1 MIISIAL
8 SALFTLIV
16 INMALDTITPP
27 KVEVPLFMT
36 SPSPSPLNYTTI
48 RALWDCFDR
57 FECIFECQIDDLLS
71 QGVIT
76 QEDVEQAAD
85 ELMIDQGCMTIDALN
100 ISPDDFTR
108 LLNNWVIYDWSTKPR
123 QDQDAFIELL
133 LLA

>member
-1 MIISIAL
+1 MIISIIL
-8 SALFTLIV
+8 SALFSLII
-16 INMALDTITPP
+16 INMALDHIRPP

-36 SPSPSPLNYTTI
+36 SPSPLNYTTI

-57 FECIFECQIDDLLS
+57 FERIFECQIDDLLS

-100 ISPDDFTR
+100 ISPDDFSR
-108 LLNNWVIYDWSTKPR
+108 LLNNWIVYQWSAKPR

>member
-1 MIISIAL
+1 MIISSL
-8 SALFTLIV
+8 LIILTSIFL
-16 INMALDTITPP
+16 INMALDSIRPP
-27 KVEVPLFMT
+27 KVEAPLLM
-36 SPSPSPLNYTTI
+36 SSPSPLNFTTI

-57 FECIFECQIDDLLS
+57 FERIFECQIDDLLS

-100 ISPDDFTR
+100 ISPDDFSR
-108 LLNNWVIYDWSTKPR
+108 LLNNWTVYDWSTKPR

>member
-1 MIISIAL
+1 MIISSL
-8 SALFTLIV
+8 LIV
-16 INMALDTITPP
+16 LASLFIINMALDSIRPP
-27 KVEVPLFMT
+27 KVEAPLFM
-36 SPSPSPLNYTTI
+36 SSPSPLNFTTI

-57 FECIFECQIDDLLS
+57 FERIFECEIDGLLS

-76 QEDVEQAAD
+76 QEDIEQAAD
-85 ELMIDQGCMTIDALN
+85 ELMVDKGYMTIDALN

-108 LLNNWVIYDWSTKPR
+108 LLNNWIVYDWSTKPR

>member
-1 MIISIAL
+1 MIISIVL

-16 INMALDTITPP
+16 LNMAFDTITPP
-27 KVEVPLFMT
+27 KIEAPLLMT
-36 SPSPSPLNYTTI
+36 SPSPINYTTI

-57 FECIFECQIDDLLS
+57 FEGIFGRQIDELLS
-71 QGVIT
+71 EGVVT

-85 ELMIDQGCMTIDALN
+85 ELMIDQGLLTVDALN

-108 LLNNWVIYDWSTKPR
+108 LLNNWIVYEWSTKPR
-123 QDQDAFIELL
+123 ADQDAFIELL